1 MCRHSLQHAAC
12 LQESA
17 PIRVVVQQP
26 PAVQND
32 FSQQAV
38 CCTPITLHLRNS
50 LETATSLCVEAGT
63 ERDAA
68 DEGKLDH
75 LVLQQHDSCF
85 VWNLHES
92 RMLPGQGIDHCSE
105 QADDGEL
112 GGLPASTREGL
123 CIHGP
128 A

>member
-1 MCRHSLQHAAC
+1 MCRQSLQHAAC

-26 PAVQND
+26 PTVHHD
-32 FSQQAV
+32 FGQQAV

-63 ERDAA
+63 EQDAA

-75 LVLQQHDSCF
+75 VFLQQHQSCI
-85 VWNLHES
+85 VRNRDAARAGHRPL
-92 RMLPGQGIDHCSE
+92 
-105 QADDGEL
+105 
-112 GGLPASTREGL
+112 
-123 CIHGP
+123 
-128 A
+128 